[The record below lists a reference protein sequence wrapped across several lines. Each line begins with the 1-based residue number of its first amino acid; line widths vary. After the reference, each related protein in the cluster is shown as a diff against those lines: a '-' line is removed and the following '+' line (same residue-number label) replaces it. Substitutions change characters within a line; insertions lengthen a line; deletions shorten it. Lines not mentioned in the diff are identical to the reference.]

1 MDSNLE
7 LQWKKSLVSLPFFYY
22 LPGKERTETGL
33 FSSCAWLGCSRNMN
47 QRQKLLAQFIR
58 PGIANG
64 RWWRGR
70 RELILSGTAQTSKCF
85 TVGGREGGS
94 DAVVVG
100 VEVDEETLKNL
111 NRLEGYYP
119 GEKSTFYD
127 RIEIDTP
134 WGKAFTYIYVNEL
147 SKDSIVES
155 GDWVSYKNEEKSWSS
170 VTNN

>member
-1 MDSNLE
+1 MKKYLVSCYGSLRRGMGNHQYYLSDSEYKGTFSTEPEYTLHS
-7 LQWKKSLVSLPFFYY
+7 LQWY
-22 LPGKERTETGL
+22 PGL
-33 FSSCAWLGCSRNMN
+33 
-47 QRQKLLAQFIR
+47 KL
-58 PGIANG
+58 NG
-64 RWWRGR
+64 N
-70 RELILSGTAQTSKCF
+70 TS
-85 TVGGREGGS
+85 
-94 DAVVVG
+94 VVMEVY
-100 VEVDEETLKNL
+100 EVDEETLTNL

-127 RIEIDTP
+127 RIEINTP